1 MTLEEL
7 LAEAASEL
15 AGTTTRTDPSGATTW
30 SRGGSVFAALSVD
43 GSVASFRLDPA
54 IAAAAVRT
62 PDTTPSGRGTD
73 WVDFAPETID
83 DHAEDRAVAWLES
96 AHRRLGP
103 RD

>member
-1 MTLEEL
+1 MTLEDL
-7 LAEAASEL
+7 LAEAAAEL
-15 AGTTTRTDPSGATTW
+15 AGATIGTDPSGATTW
-30 SRGGSVFAALSVD
+30 SRGGAVFAAVSVD

-62 PDTTPSGRGTD
+62 PDTTPSGRGTG
-73 WVDFAPETID
+73 WVDFAPEAID
-83 DHAEDRAVAWLES
+83 THAEDRAVAWLES

>member
-1 MTLEEL
+1 VTLDDL
-7 LAEAASEL
+7 LAEAAADL
-15 AGTTTRTDPSGATTW
+15 AGVTIGTDPSGATIW
-30 SRGGSVFAALSVD
+30 SRGDKVFAAVSVD

-62 PDTTPSGRGTD
+62 PDTTASGRGD
-73 WVDFAPETID
+73 GWVDFAPETID

>member
-1 MTLEEL
+1 MTLEDL
-7 LAEAASEL
+7 LADAAADL
-15 AGTTTRTDPSGATTW
+15 AGVTTGTDASGATTW
-30 SRGGSVFAALSVD
+30 SRAGSVFAAVSVD
-43 GSVASFRLDPA
+43 GSVASFQLDPA

-62 PDTTPSGRGTD
+62 PDTMPSGRGTG
-73 WVDFAPETID
+73 WVDFAPDTID

>member
-1 MTLEEL
+1 MSRPGPT
-7 LAEAASEL
+7 
-15 AGTTTRTDPSGATTW
+15 PSGATTW
-30 SRGGSVFAALSVD
+30 SRGGVGVRRACPWTDPSP
-43 GSVASFRLDPA
+43 SFRLDPA

-62 PDTTPSGRGTD
+62 PDTMPSGRGAG
-73 WVDFAPETID
+73 WVDFAPDTID